1 MTIDIRL
8 LAIADR
14 LLARERGASSH
25 EIADATGCRV
35 QFARGLVHRLIAA
48 GVRLERIESR
58 HARRG
63 FVWRLADGPM
73 ISDYARKALQEVTG

>member
-1 MTIDIRL
+1 MTL
-8 LAIADR
+8 LRVIAQADR
-14 LLARERGASSH
+14 LLARERGASAH

-73 ISDYARKALQEVTG
+73 LAEHARAALQEVTG